1 MSSSNSSTNFLSG
14 QAVSEKLGKLNHALW
29 KAKVHLA
36 IRGARLH
43 AHITGDTKA
52 PEEELVAT
60 VDGKQEK
67 RANPAFEEWEAKDQ
81 QVLSFLLS
89 SLAKEVKIQVSTC
102 ETAAAVWKAI
112 EQMYASQTCAR
123 IVNIRIAFANLMYKM
138 HFFMA
143 ILKKKCICNS
153 H

>member
-67 RANPAFEEWEAKDQ
+67 RPNPAFEEWEAKDQ
-81 QVLSFLLS
+81 QVS
-89 SLAKEVKIQVSTC
+89 SV
-102 ETAAAVWKAI
+102 
-112 EQMYASQTCAR
+112 
-123 IVNIRIAFANLMYKM
+123 IAHQGGEGPSLHM
-138 HFFMA
+138 
-143 ILKKKCICNS
+143 
-153 H
+153 

>member
-29 KAKVHLA
+29 KAEVCSA
-36 IRGARLH
+36 IRGARLQ

-67 RANPAFEEWEAKDQ
+67 RPNPAFEEWEAKDQ
-81 QVLSFLLS
+81 
-89 SLAKEVKIQVSTC
+89 
-102 ETAAAVWKAI
+102 
-112 EQMYASQTCAR
+112 
-123 IVNIRIAFANLMYKM
+123 
-138 HFFMA
+138 
-143 ILKKKCICNS
+143 
-153 H
+153 